1 VRAILGNAVK
11 EKRMHVARQNEGVA
25 STGHG
30 LRVAMYLRV
39 STGRQAETDLS
50 IPDQR
55 RQIDAWCHLR
65 GHAVFGEYTE
75 LGASA
80 TDDKRPEFQRM
91 IDRACDGDNAVDL
104 IVVHSYS
111 RFFRDSFGLE
121 FYLRKLAK
129 HGVKL
134 ISITQEFNDDNDPA
148 QAMLRKVVAL
158 FDEYQSK
165 EIAKHVLRSMKEN
178 ARQGYWNGARPPYG
192 YTAVA
197 VEQRGARIKKRLAID
212 VVEAEQVRLVYRL
225 FLEGLGSTGPM
236 GIKAIVN
243 WLNANGH
250 RTRSGAAWGV
260 GPVHVMLTNTVYMG
274 IARFNIRD
282 SKTQT
287 RKSETEHVTAEA
299 PIIVDPPIFERV
311 QSQLKAR
318 NPRANPPRVVS
329 GPILLTGLTYCAT
342 CSGAM
347 TLRTGTSKTGKV
359 HKYYSCS
366 TCARQGKT
374 VCKGRSIRMDKLDD
388 LVTSHLMERLLAPVR
403 LEALLVSVAARR
415 VEKAAE
421 VNDRITGLKARAD
434 EADERLRRLYKMVE
448 DGVTEMDDLLKVRV
462 SALKADRETAFAA
475 LTRAR
480 GTNRVP
486 IVIPGENIEAFGR
499 LMRERLTAGAIPFR
513 KAYLGAIIDRVEVDD
528 HQIRICGRKDVL
540 EQAVL
545 ANGGPIPGV
554 RSFVR
559 RWRARKDSNL
569 RPPDS

>member
-1 VRAILGNAVK
+1 V
-11 EKRMHVARQNEGVA
+11 
-25 STGHG
+25 T
-30 LRVAMYLRV
+30 RVAERNNTPQTSSVAQRAFAYLRV

-55 RQIDAWCHLR
+55 RQIEAWCKAR
-65 GHAVFGEYTE
+65 GYIVGGEYVE
-75 LGASA
+75 PGASA
-80 TDDKRPEFQRM
+80 TDDKRPEFQKL
-91 IDRACDGDNAVDL
+91 IDRACDGENCVDL

-134 ISITQEFNDDNDPA
+134 VSITQEFNDDTDPA
-148 QAMLRKVVAL
+148 QAMMRKVVAL

-192 YTAVA
+192 YKAVA
-197 VEQRGARIKKRLAID
+197 VEQRGARIKKRLEVD

-225 FLEGLGSTGPM
+225 FLEGHGGSGPM

-250 RTRSGAAWGV
+250 RTRSGATWGI
-260 GPVHVMLTNTVYMG
+260 GPVHVMLTNQVYMG
-274 IARFNIRD
+274 IARFNTTD
-282 SKTQT
+282 SKTRI

-299 PIIVDPPIFERV
+299 PIIVDPPNFEHV
-311 QSQLKAR
+311 QSLLKLR
-318 NPRANPPRVVS
+318 NPRVNPPRVIS
-329 GPILLTGLTYCAT
+329 GPILLTGLAYCAT

-347 TLRTGTSKTGKV
+347 TLRTGTSRTGKV

-366 TCARQGKT
+366 TCARQGKS
-374 VCKGRSIRMDKLDD
+374 VCKGRSIRMDKLDN
-388 LVTSHLMERLLAPVR
+388 LVTSHLIERLLAPER

-415 VEKAAE
+415 VEKVAA
-421 VNDRITGLKARAD
+421 VNERILGLQARAD
-434 EADERLRRLYKMVE
+434 EADERLQRLYRMVE
-448 DGVTEMDDLLKVRV
+448 DGVATMDDLLKDRIT
-462 SALKADRETAFAA
+462 ALKADRETAHAA
-475 LTRAR
+475 LDRAR
-480 GTNRVP
+480 GANRAP
-486 IVIPGENIEAFGR
+486 IVIPGDKIEAFGR
-499 LMRERLTAGAIPFR
+499 LMRDRLTTGDVPFR

-528 HQIRICGRKDVL
+528 HQIRICGQKDVL
-540 EQAVL
+540 EQAIA